1 MIAEL
6 YNLIIAIEQREIT
19 HEAFANLETTAEE
32 LVKATEELGC
42 IARRLA
48 EESDDEVLEKE
59 MVPATQTLLISGKNI
74 LLAVQKLIIQPNACS
89 SVEELAVSAKRIL
102 VGTIKVLW
110 AQEDSTIRRI
120 IQAARWLFDCLLML
134 DSAKDVSAVLS
145 ASRPFSEALLLLT
158 NLMEKLLWD
167 LKESLQRKHL
177 AQTLQ
182 TLKNSIPMLF
192 TAKVSQ
198 LQYPQEQQMNLSK
211 NYIFDLAKNS
221 VKILISL
228 LKSSIGRTKKLHER
242 YGLFPQHLHQFL
254 GLVSS
259 PQPIHLR
266 EDKLNLPVEVLIFY
280 CMLFADSS
288 RATLKQELIQ
298 LCRHLLKFRKV
309 IVVDESTFN
318 GFPKENIK
326 EECFAMKTELEH
338 LNQVIGS
345 AVIYQILDS
354 LVDIKG
360 PMRRLIEAAVE
371 PCSHVGKEG
380 RLRKLKPLITT
391 FFSHSTQM
399 LKAANLILV
408 TCTERET
415 VEDIEQCIDQFN
427 RLLATVP
434 GLLSEL
440 SLFPGNGDVSKKL
453 NFLSQIW
460 SSTAESLMMCLD
472 KILDLHEFL
481 DASVQEMVRHKEASE
496 KALDMQHFK
505 HFFWHTS
512 RLCRQ
517 ATQIVEFTSRFGA
530 QARDPIFRNGLLV
543 LIKQL
548 KNAITQAELSINW
561 CMARMTSLQAKEEY
575 SKRTRELIE
584 FACNVQK
591 GLDECNQPDI
601 LSPLR
606 DGVHDFNISID
617 IPNALT
623 SQDPMEFSTQSF
635 IKQNSSDNAELLVGS
650 LDKFKPSY
658 CPPPKFPRRNIIYQK
673 DAVRRVDLHPLIREL
688 TIATSI
694 HDAIRLNDTCADLLE
709 LANCCIDAAKE
720 ALQIVESP
728 MSDKLLHYKEI
739 VGLIPHF
746 IGLAREVEV
755 NPVLNSEQ
763 LLQTAILLSEK
774 IDETKHSLTFVV
786 SSWYRLARQ
795 LIGFMPPCS
804 SHDEIQS
811 FDEIMEILETLV
823 QLISKVV
830 HSDDRKLV
838 PECSSLREIFLRVQ
852 TKFTCVQTRTKYL
865 LEKAQDI
872 SKSHPDFAKQDR
884 LDASCILWSVTI
896 QALLNIVD
904 QFIGRDV
911 LALKELQTKM
921 KYRLCLQSTLTTV
934 SENSVRIQE
943 AAKLSIMLCA
953 RQSIEHEIPSQ
964 TEQIKILTESL
975 LQVANALAVS
985 PIAAPSVLVQF
996 EVLQRKLALTTKA
1009 VLLQLNGLN
1018 GEYLSSIQSVVRLS
1032 QFISHGTGSNS
1043 DLIPKETFGRKAAFL
1058 KANIQN
1064 VDKVIRDAL
1073 EEPSKFLK
1081 PKENLLATT
1090 ENLLLLTDEIMGLV
1104 GQFHSQLD
1112 QRHHLVDSL
1121 LYEWSAKAG
1130 YLVRQLQSTKGI
1142 SETVLQVV
1150 RRCLQNDEEHIYSIQ
1165 PSSLKKEDCTQHQ
1178 NTPSP
1183 GHKAI
1188 KAGEGFFS
1196 ASDKI
1201 TMYWEDLPNDFQP
1214 SHPEYS
1220 LRSSPTSSLGD
1231 SENHGCLIPQIIE
1244 EIRIQVSYMAQF
1256 LKRKGPIMTK
1266 EGVIATAIQ
1275 VIAGGEALVKFAV
1288 RISKDCLDERC
1299 AAELLCALEKT
1310 KTINYQLSIITRV
1323 IASTGSSRSSVEHL
1337 VSNAQNLFQGVL
1349 QMLMAAEAACVKGL
1363 QNPSPDI
1370 EESNTAA
1377 FCTQWRKSLH
1387 SYGTKESL
1395 NSDKEE
1401 LGLCKTGL

>member
-1 MIAEL
+1 
-6 YNLIIAIEQREIT
+6 
-19 HEAFANLETTAEE
+19 
-32 LVKATEELGC
+32 
-42 IARRLA
+42 
-48 EESDDEVLEKE
+48 
-59 MVPATQTLLISGKNI
+59 
-74 LLAVQKLIIQPNACS
+74 
-89 SVEELAVSAKRIL
+89 
-102 VGTIKVLW
+102 
-110 AQEDSTIRRI
+110 
-120 IQAARWLFDCLLML
+120 
-134 DSAKDVSAVLS
+134 
-145 ASRPFSEALLLLT
+145 
-158 NLMEKLLWD
+158 
-167 LKESLQRKHL
+167 
-177 AQTLQ
+177 
-182 TLKNSIPMLF
+182 
-192 TAKVSQ
+192 
-198 LQYPQEQQMNLSK
+198 
-211 NYIFDLAKNS
+211 
-221 VKILISL
+221 
-228 LKSSIGRTKKLHER
+228 
-242 YGLFPQHLHQFL
+242 
-254 GLVSS
+254 
-259 PQPIHLR
+259 
-266 EDKLNLPVEVLIFY
+266 
-280 CMLFADSS
+280 
-288 RATLKQELIQ
+288 
-298 LCRHLLKFRKV
+298 
-309 IVVDESTFN
+309 
-318 GFPKENIK
+318 
-326 EECFAMKTELEH
+326 
-338 LNQVIGS
+338 
-345 AVIYQILDS
+345 
-354 LVDIKG
+354 
-360 PMRRLIEAAVE
+360 
-371 PCSHVGKEG
+371 
-380 RLRKLKPLITT
+380 
-391 FFSHSTQM
+391 
-399 LKAANLILV
+399 
-408 TCTERET
+408 
-415 VEDIEQCIDQFN
+415 
-427 RLLATVP
+427 
-434 GLLSEL
+434 
-440 SLFPGNGDVSKKL
+440 
-453 NFLSQIW
+453 
-460 SSTAESLMMCLD
+460 
-472 KILDLHEFL
+472 
-481 DASVQEMVRHKEASE
+481 
-496 KALDMQHFK
+496 
-505 HFFWHTS
+505 
-512 RLCRQ
+512 
-517 ATQIVEFTSRFGA
+517 
-530 QARDPIFRNGLLV
+530 
-543 LIKQL
+543 
-548 KNAITQAELSINW
+548 
-561 CMARMTSLQAKEEY
+561 
-575 SKRTRELIE
+575 
-584 FACNVQK
+584 
-591 GLDECNQPDI
+591 
-601 LSPLR
+601 
-606 DGVHDFNISID
+606 
-617 IPNALT
+617 
-623 SQDPMEFSTQSF
+623 
-635 IKQNSSDNAELLVGS
+635 
-650 LDKFKPSY
+650 
-658 CPPPKFPRRNIIYQK
+658 
-673 DAVRRVDLHPLIREL
+673 
-688 TIATSI
+688 
-694 HDAIRLNDTCADLLE
+694 
-709 LANCCIDAAKE
+709 
-720 ALQIVESP
+720 
-728 MSDKLLHYKEI
+728 
-739 VGLIPHF
+739 
-746 IGLAREVEV
+746 
-755 NPVLNSEQ
+755 
-763 LLQTAILLSEK
+763 
-774 IDETKHSLTFVV
+774 
-786 SSWYRLARQ
+786 
-795 LIGFMPPCS
+795 MPPCS

-921 KYRLCLQSTLTTV
+921 KYRICLQSTLTTV

-953 RQSIEHEIPSQ
+953 RQGIEHEIPSQ

-996 EVLQRKLALTTKA
+996 EVLQRKLALTAKA

-1043 DLIPKETFGRKAAFL
+1043 DLIPKETFGRKAAFF
-1058 KANIQN
+1058 KANIQT

-1183 GHKAI
+1183 GHKTI

-1201 TMYWEDLPNDFQP
+1201 TMHWEDLPNDFQP

-1220 LRSSPTSSLGD
+1220 LRSSPTSSLGG

-1401 LGLCKTGL
+1401 LGLCKTGLWPSPLSPL